1 MKNTFLS
8 EMKLRGFISQCT
20 DLEKLEKIS
29 LKKSI
34 KAYKTWGKKKF
45 MGKEFMGQ
53 IRSTFL
59 IKDKKIL
66 NEWRNVRVKEHAKEV
81 LKTLNSAVANAENN
95 NNLDIDKLFV
105 KEAYVGKS
113 LRMKRFR
120 PMSKGRAFQIIKPF
134 SRLTLV
140 LEERL

>member
-1 MKNTFLS
+1 MSIEVKAINKMIRTS
-8 EMKLRGFISQCT
+8 SQKLNLIVKDIRKKDINAAVN
-20 DLEKLEKIS
+20 I
-29 LKKSI
+29 LKFSNK
-34 KAYKTWGKKKF
+34 
-45 MGKEFMGQ
+45 
-53 IRSTFL
+53 
-59 IKDKKIL
+59 
-66 NEWRNVRVKEHAKEV
+66 RVSKEV

-95 NNLDIDKLFV
+95 NNLDIDKLVV

-140 LEERL
+140 LEERA

>member
-1 MKNTFLS
+1 MSKEVKAINKMIRTS
-8 EMKLRGFISQCT
+8 SQKLNLIVKDIRNKDINAA
-20 DLEKLEKIS
+20 LNI
-29 LKKSI
+29 LKFSNK
-34 KAYKTWGKKKF
+34 
-45 MGKEFMGQ
+45 
-53 IRSTFL
+53 
-59 IKDKKIL
+59 
-66 NEWRNVRVKEHAKEV
+66 RVSKEV

-140 LEERL
+140 LEERV

>member
-1 MKNTFLS
+1 MSKEVKAINRMIRTS
-8 EMKLRGFISQCT
+8 SQKLNLI
-20 DLEKLEKIS
+20 
-29 LKKSI
+29 
-34 KAYKTWGKKKF
+34 
-45 MGKEFMGQ
+45 
-53 IRSTFL
+53 
-59 IKDKKIL
+59 IKDIRKKDINSAVNIL
-66 NEWRNVRVKEHAKEV
+66 KFSNKRVSKEV

-95 NNLDIDKLFV
+95 NNLDIDKLVV

-140 LEERL
+140 LEERA

>member
-1 MKNTFLS
+1 MSKEVKAINKMIRTS
-8 EMKLRGFISQCT
+8 SQKLNLIVKDIRKKDINAA
-20 DLEKLEKIS
+20 LNI
-29 LKKSI
+29 LKFSNK
-34 KAYKTWGKKKF
+34 
-45 MGKEFMGQ
+45 
-53 IRSTFL
+53 
-59 IKDKKIL
+59 
-66 NEWRNVRVKEHAKEV
+66 RVSKEV

-140 LEERL
+140 LEEKL

>member
-1 MKNTFLS
+1 MSKEVKAINKMIRTS
-8 EMKLRGFISQCT
+8 SQKLNLIVKDIRKKDISSA
-20 DLEKLEKIS
+20 LNI
-29 LKKSI
+29 LKFSNK
-34 KAYKTWGKKKF
+34 
-45 MGKEFMGQ
+45 
-53 IRSTFL
+53 
-59 IKDKKIL
+59 
-66 NEWRNVRVKEHAKEV
+66 RVSKEV

>member
-1 MKNTFLS
+1 MPKEVKAINKMIRTS
-8 EMKLRGFISQCT
+8 SQKLNLIVKDIRKKDINAA
-20 DLEKLEKIS
+20 LNI
-29 LKKSI
+29 LKFSNK
-34 KAYKTWGKKKF
+34 
-45 MGKEFMGQ
+45 
-53 IRSTFL
+53 
-59 IKDKKIL
+59 
-66 NEWRNVRVKEHAKEV
+66 RVSKEV

>member
-1 MKNTFLS
+1 MSKEVKAINKMIRTS
-8 EMKLRGFISQCT
+8 SQKLNLIVKDIRKKDINAA
-20 DLEKLEKIS
+20 LNI
-29 LKKSI
+29 LKFSNK
-34 KAYKTWGKKKF
+34 
-45 MGKEFMGQ
+45 
-53 IRSTFL
+53 
-59 IKDKKIL
+59 
-66 NEWRNVRVKEHAKEV
+66 RVSKEV
-81 LKTLNSAVANAENN
+81 LKPLNSAVANAENN

>member
-1 MKNTFLS
+1 MIRTS
-8 EMKLRGFISQCT
+8 SQKLNLI
-20 DLEKLEKIS
+20 
-29 LKKSI
+29 
-34 KAYKTWGKKKF
+34 
-45 MGKEFMGQ
+45 
-53 IRSTFL
+53 
-59 IKDKKIL
+59 IKDIRKKDINSAVNIL
-66 NEWRNVRVKEHAKEV
+66 KFSNKRVSKEV
-81 LKTLNSAVANAENN
+81 LKTLNSAIANAENN

-140 LEERL
+140 LEEAV

>member
-1 MKNTFLS
+1 MSKEVKAINKMIRTS
-8 EMKLRGFISQCT
+8 SPKLNLI
-20 DLEKLEKIS
+20 
-29 LKKSI
+29 
-34 KAYKTWGKKKF
+34 
-45 MGKEFMGQ
+45 
-53 IRSTFL
+53 
-59 IKDKKIL
+59 IKDIRKKDINAAVNIL
-66 NEWRNVRVKEHAKEV
+66 KFSNKRVSKEV

-95 NNLDIDKLFV
+95 NNLDIDKLVV

-140 LEERL
+140 LEERA

>member
-1 MKNTFLS
+1 MSKEVKAINKMIRTS
-8 EMKLRGFISQCT
+8 SQKLNLI
-20 DLEKLEKIS
+20 
-29 LKKSI
+29 
-34 KAYKTWGKKKF
+34 
-45 MGKEFMGQ
+45 
-53 IRSTFL
+53 
-59 IKDKKIL
+59 IKDIRKKDINAAVNIL
-66 NEWRNVRVKEHAKEV
+66 KFSNKRVSKGV

-95 NNLDIDKLFV
+95 NNLDIDKLVV

-140 LEERL
+140 LEERA

>member
-1 MKNTFLS
+1 MSKEVKAINKMIRTS
-8 EMKLRGFISQCT
+8 SQKLNLI
-20 DLEKLEKIS
+20 
-29 LKKSI
+29 
-34 KAYKTWGKKKF
+34 
-45 MGKEFMGQ
+45 
-53 IRSTFL
+53 
-59 IKDKKIL
+59 IKDIRKKDINAAVNIL
-66 NEWRNVRVKEHAKEV
+66 KFSNKRVSKEV

-95 NNLDIDKLFV
+95 NNLDIDKLVV

-140 LEERL
+140 LEERS

>member
-1 MKNTFLS
+1 MSKEVKAINKMIRTS
-8 EMKLRGFISQCT
+8 SQKLNLIVKDIRKKDINSA
-20 DLEKLEKIS
+20 LNI
-29 LKKSI
+29 LKFSNK
-34 KAYKTWGKKKF
+34 
-45 MGKEFMGQ
+45 
-53 IRSTFL
+53 
-59 IKDKKIL
+59 
-66 NEWRNVRVKEHAKEV
+66 RVSKEV

-140 LEERL
+140 LEERA

>member
-1 MKNTFLS
+1 MSKEVKAINKMIRTS
-8 EMKLRGFISQCT
+8 SQKLNLI
-20 DLEKLEKIS
+20 
-29 LKKSI
+29 
-34 KAYKTWGKKKF
+34 
-45 MGKEFMGQ
+45 
-53 IRSTFL
+53 
-59 IKDKKIL
+59 IKDIRKKDINAALNIL
-66 NEWRNVRVKEHAKEV
+66 KFSNKRVSKEV

-95 NNLDIDKLFV
+95 NNLDIDKLVV

-140 LEERL
+140 LEERS

>member
-1 MKNTFLS
+1 MSQEVKAINKMIRTS
-8 EMKLRGFISQCT
+8 SQKLNLI
-20 DLEKLEKIS
+20 
-29 LKKSI
+29 
-34 KAYKTWGKKKF
+34 
-45 MGKEFMGQ
+45 
-53 IRSTFL
+53 
-59 IKDKKIL
+59 IKDIRKKDINAAVNIL
-66 NEWRNVRVKEHAKEV
+66 KFSNKRVSKEV

-95 NNLDIDKLFV
+95 NNLDIDKLVV

-140 LEERL
+140 LEERV

>member
-1 MKNTFLS
+1 MSKEVKAINKMIRTS
-8 EMKLRGFISQCT
+8 SQKLNLIVKDIR
-20 DLEKLEKIS
+20 
-29 LKKSI
+29 KKDINS
-34 KAYKTWGKKKF
+34 A
-45 MGKEFMGQ
+45 
-53 IRSTFL
+53 L
-59 IKDKKIL
+59 NIL
-66 NEWRNVRVKEHAKEV
+66 RFSNKRVSKEV

>member
-1 MKNTFLS
+1 MSKEVKAINKMIRTS
-8 EMKLRGFISQCT
+8 SQKLNLIVKDIRKKDINAA
-20 DLEKLEKIS
+20 LNI
-29 LKKSI
+29 LKFSNK
-34 KAYKTWGKKKF
+34 
-45 MGKEFMGQ
+45 
-53 IRSTFL
+53 
-59 IKDKKIL
+59 
-66 NEWRNVRVKEHAKEV
+66 RVSKEV

-140 LEERL
+140 LEEKA

>member
-1 MKNTFLS
+1 MSKEVKAINKMIRTS
-8 EMKLRGFISQCT
+8 SQKLNLI
-20 DLEKLEKIS
+20 
-29 LKKSI
+29 
-34 KAYKTWGKKKF
+34 
-45 MGKEFMGQ
+45 
-53 IRSTFL
+53 
-59 IKDKKIL
+59 IKDIRKKDISAAVNIL
-66 NEWRNVRVKEHAKEV
+66 KFSNKRVSKEV

-95 NNLDIDKLFV
+95 NNFDIDKLVV

-140 LEERL
+140 LEERA

>member
-1 MKNTFLS
+1 MSK
-8 EMKLRGFISQCT
+8 EV
-20 DLEKLEKIS
+20 
-29 LKKSI
+29 
-34 KAYKTWGKKKF
+34 KAINK
-45 MGKEFMGQ
+45 M
-53 IRSTFL
+53 IRSSSQKLNL
-59 IKDKKIL
+59 IVKDIRKKDINAALNIL
-66 NEWRNVRVKEHAKEV
+66 KFSNKRVSKEV

>member
-1 MKNTFLS
+1 MSKEVKAINKMIRTS
-8 EMKLRGFISQCT
+8 SQKLNLIVKDIRKKDINAAVN
-20 DLEKLEKIS
+20 I
-29 LKKSI
+29 LKFSNK
-34 KAYKTWGKKKF
+34 
-45 MGKEFMGQ
+45 
-53 IRSTFL
+53 
-59 IKDKKIL
+59 
-66 NEWRNVRVKEHAKEV
+66 RVSKEV

-95 NNLDIDKLFV
+95 NNIDIDKLVV

-140 LEERL
+140 LEERA

>member
-1 MKNTFLS
+1 MPKEVKAINKMIRTS
-8 EMKLRGFISQCT
+8 SQKLNLIVKDIRKKDINAA
-20 DLEKLEKIS
+20 LNI
-29 LKKSI
+29 LKFSNK
-34 KAYKTWGKKKF
+34 
-45 MGKEFMGQ
+45 
-53 IRSTFL
+53 
-59 IKDKKIL
+59 
-66 NEWRNVRVKEHAKEV
+66 RVSKEV

-113 LRMKRFR
+113 LKMKRFR

>member
-1 MKNTFLS
+1 MTK
-8 EMKLRGFISQCT
+8 EV
-20 DLEKLEKIS
+20 
-29 LKKSI
+29 
-34 KAYKTWGKKKF
+34 KAINK
-45 MGKEFMGQ
+45 M
-53 IRSTFL
+53 IRSSSQKL
-59 IKDKKIL
+59 NLVVKDIRKKDINSAISIL
-66 NEWRNVRVKEHAKEV
+66 KFSNKRVSKEV

-105 KEAYVGKS
+105 KEAFVGKS

>member
-1 MKNTFLS
+1 MSKEVKAINKMIRTS
-8 EMKLRGFISQCT
+8 SQKLNLIVKDIRKKDINSA
-20 DLEKLEKIS
+20 LNI
-29 LKKSI
+29 LKFSNK
-34 KAYKTWGKKKF
+34 
-45 MGKEFMGQ
+45 
-53 IRSTFL
+53 
-59 IKDKKIL
+59 
-66 NEWRNVRVKEHAKEV
+66 RVSKEV

-140 LEERL
+140 LEEKI

>member
-1 MKNTFLS
+1 MSKEVKAINKMIRTS
-8 EMKLRGFISQCT
+8 SQKLNLIVKDIRKKDINAA
-20 DLEKLEKIS
+20 LNI
-29 LKKSI
+29 LKFSNK
-34 KAYKTWGKKKF
+34 
-45 MGKEFMGQ
+45 
-53 IRSTFL
+53 
-59 IKDKKIL
+59 
-66 NEWRNVRVKEHAKEV
+66 RVSKEV

-95 NNLDIDKLFV
+95 NNLDIDKLIV

-140 LEERL
+140 LEERV

>member
-1 MKNTFLS
+1 MSKEVKAINKMITT
-8 EMKLRGFISQCT
+8 ISQ
-20 DLEKLEKIS
+20 KLNLIVKYIRKKDINAALNI
-29 LKKSI
+29 LKFSNK
-34 KAYKTWGKKKF
+34 
-45 MGKEFMGQ
+45 
-53 IRSTFL
+53 
-59 IKDKKIL
+59 
-66 NEWRNVRVKEHAKEV
+66 RVSKEV

>member
-1 MKNTFLS
+1 MSKEVKAINKIIRTS
-8 EMKLRGFISQCT
+8 SQKLNLIVKDIRKKDINAA
-20 DLEKLEKIS
+20 LNI
-29 LKKSI
+29 LKFSNK
-34 KAYKTWGKKKF
+34 
-45 MGKEFMGQ
+45 
-53 IRSTFL
+53 
-59 IKDKKIL
+59 
-66 NEWRNVRVKEHAKEV
+66 RVSKEV

-140 LEERL
+140 LEERV

>member
-1 MKNTFLS
+1 MSKEVKAINKMIRTS
-8 EMKLRGFISQCT
+8 SQKLNLIVKDIRKKDINAA
-20 DLEKLEKIS
+20 LNI
-29 LKKSI
+29 LKFSNKRVS
-34 KAYKTWGKKKF
+34 
-45 MGKEFMGQ
+45 
-53 IRSTFL
+53 
-59 IKDKKIL
+59 KD
-66 NEWRNVRVKEHAKEV
+66 V

>member
-1 MKNTFLS
+1 MSKEVKDINKMIRTS
-8 EMKLRGFISQCT
+8 SQKLNLI
-20 DLEKLEKIS
+20 
-29 LKKSI
+29 
-34 KAYKTWGKKKF
+34 
-45 MGKEFMGQ
+45 
-53 IRSTFL
+53 
-59 IKDKKIL
+59 IKDIRKKDINAALIIL
-66 NEWRNVRVKEHAKEV
+66 KFSNKRVSKEV

-95 NNLDIDKLFV
+95 NNLDIDKLVV

-140 LEERL
+140 LEERA

>member
-1 MKNTFLS
+1 MSKEVKAINKMIRTS
-8 EMKLRGFISQCT
+8 SQKLNLI
-20 DLEKLEKIS
+20 
-29 LKKSI
+29 
-34 KAYKTWGKKKF
+34 
-45 MGKEFMGQ
+45 
-53 IRSTFL
+53 
-59 IKDKKIL
+59 IKDIRKKDINAAVNIL
-66 NEWRNVRVKEHAKEV
+66 KFSNKRVSKEV

-95 NNLDIDKLFV
+95 NNLDIDKLVV

-140 LEERL
+140 LEERV

>member
-1 MKNTFLS
+1 MSKEVKAINKMIRTS
-8 EMKLRGFISQCT
+8 SQKLNLIVKDIRKKDIDAAVS
-20 DLEKLEKIS
+20 I
-29 LKKSI
+29 LKFSNK
-34 KAYKTWGKKKF
+34 
-45 MGKEFMGQ
+45 
-53 IRSTFL
+53 
-59 IKDKKIL
+59 
-66 NEWRNVRVKEHAKEV
+66 RVSKEV

-95 NNLDIDKLFV
+95 NNLDIDKLVV

-140 LEERL
+140 LEERA